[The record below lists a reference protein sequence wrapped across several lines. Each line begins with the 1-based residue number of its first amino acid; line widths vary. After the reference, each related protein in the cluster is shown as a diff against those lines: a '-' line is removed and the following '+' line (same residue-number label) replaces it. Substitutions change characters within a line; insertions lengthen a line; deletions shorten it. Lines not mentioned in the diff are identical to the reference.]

1 MNFNKSKQS
10 RIVKEWVVVQEI
22 IPLINKLCH
31 KWNKQHLANIY
42 WPSTFLQLI
51 SFKLNFIANVKLDNN
66 EKPYKLIK
74 AIKPHL
80 TIFNYVHL
88 RILI

>member
-1 MNFNKSKQS
+1 MNFNKSKQ
-10 RIVKEWVVVQEI
+10 RKIVKVWVVVQEL

-31 KWNKQHLANIY
+31 KWNKQHLPNIY
-42 WPSTFLQLI
+42 WPSTFLQFI
-51 SFKLNFIANVKLDNN
+51 SFNLNFIAYFKLDNN